1 MLLSSLDTS
10 LLRLFQLSS
19 VRFTFVS
26 YWFFVMSRHTSCQN
40 LLLIKRVSMHT
51 AHSDTGETYALI

>member
-10 LLRLFQLSS
+10 MLRLLQFSS

-26 YWFFVMSRHTSCQN
+26 YWFLLMSRHTSCQN
-40 LLLIKRVSMHT
+40 RVLIKRVCRHT
-51 AHSDTGETYALI
+51 EYSDTGEKYALI

>member
-10 LLRLFQLSS
+10 MLRLFQLSS

-26 YWFFVMSRHTSCQN
+26 YWFLLMSRHSSCQN
-40 LLLIKRVSMHT
+40 LVLIKRVCMHT
-51 AHSDTGETYALI
+51 RHSDTGETYALI